1 MQIGPV
7 VSLSMTRIGIVGT
20 FDVMNFG
27 DLLFPLLAGHELRER
42 LGDATVTA
50 YSHRE
55 LAPPAWP
62 YPVRPLERL
71 PHDLGTLD
79 LLLVGGGHIVR
90 FDKDVA
96 PGYGSTSPDVH
107 HPTGYWLT
115 PTLVAGAAGVPV
127 AWNAVCASPG
137 TPRWARPL
145 LAAALDLASYVSV
158 RDEPSARELRSVSSS
173 AKVELVPDT
182 AFGVTRLLTPEP
194 TESLRRLIATA
205 GIARRYV
212 VVQASPYLRVHAERI
227 AAAVAPLKEAGITV
241 LELPISP
248 ALGDEEGALG
258 VGQPVTLASW
268 PAPLLLAELIGRAE
282 AVVAHSLHLSIVA
295 LAHGVPVY
303 RPPSPPNAK
312 WGLLAQFQGVH
323 TWNGSGL
330 GLALEDLGRREPGSE
345 AANQSVRLAEHWDT
359 VASLVGGTRRPQ
371 PVRLAALLAEL
382 TSALEDGADAVNP

>member
-1 MQIGPV
+1 MRIGPV
-7 VSLSMTRIGIVGT
+7 VSLFMTRIGIVGT

-27 DLLFPLLAGHELRER
+27 DLLFPLLAEHELRER

-71 PHDLGTLD
+71 PHELDTLD

-127 AWNAVCASPG
+127 AWNAVGASSG
-137 TPRWARPL
+137 TPDWARPL

-158 RDEPSARELRSVSSS
+158 RDEPSARELRAVSPS
-173 AKVELVPDT
+173 AKVEVVPDT

-194 TESLRRLIATA
+194 TEGLLRLIAKA
-205 GIARRYV
+205 GVSQRYV
-212 VVQASPYLRVHAERI
+212 VVQATPNLSTYAGEI
-227 AAAVAPLKEAGITV
+227 TAAVTPLKKEGIDV
-241 LELPISP
+241 LELAISP
-248 ALGDEEGALG
+248 ALGDEGGLLG
-258 VGQPVTLASW
+258 VGHPLTVEPW
-268 PAPLLLAELIGRAE
+268 PAPLLLAELIGHAE
-282 AVVAHSLHLSIVA
+282 AVVAYSLHLSIVA
-295 LAHGVPVY
+295 LAQGVPVY
-303 RPPSPPNAK
+303 RPPSPPAAK
-312 WGLLAQFQGVH
+312 WGLLEQLQGVH
-323 TWNGSGL
+323 IWDGTGL
-330 GLALEDLGRREPGSE
+330 GLALQDLGRRELGTE
-345 AANQSVRLAEHWDT
+345 AAEQSARLAEHWDA
-359 VASLVGGTRRPQ
+359 VASLVGGTRRPRS
-371 PVRLAALLAEL
+371 VRLGALLAEL
-382 TSALEDGADAVNP
+382 TAALEDGADAVSS